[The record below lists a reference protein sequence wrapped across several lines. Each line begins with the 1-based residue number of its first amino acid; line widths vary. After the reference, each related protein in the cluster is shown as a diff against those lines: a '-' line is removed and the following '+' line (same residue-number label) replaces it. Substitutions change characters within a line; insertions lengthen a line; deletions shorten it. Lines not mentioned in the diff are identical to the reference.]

1 MLIHLHWGTLADGI
15 TRSIAVTSLT
25 ISSVPIRET
34 TNDPVE
40 TSTAAWEA
48 LYRAQVTV
56 MRRLQRREEFADLSM
71 REYDVLFNL
80 SRADDRGIRLNELN
94 EYVLLTQ
101 SSLSRMLERLES
113 KGLVHRWQD
122 PQDLRGLRIR
132 LTEDGH
138 DLQERIAE
146 HFDGHVHEVMAN
158 GLDTEELR
166 ILTRLSD
173 RLRHSLSD

>member
-122 PQDLRGLRIR
+122 LQDLRGLRIR

-146 HFDGHVHEVMAN
+146 HFDRHVHEVMAN

>member
-1 MLIHLHWGTLADGI
+1 MQNSAD
-15 TRSIAVTSLT
+15 
-25 ISSVPIRET
+25 
-34 TNDPVE
+34 
-40 TSTAAWEA
+40 AWEA

-56 MRRLQRREEFADLSM
+56 MRRLQRQPEFAELSA

-80 SRADDRGIRLNELN
+80 SRAEETGMRLNELN

-101 SSLSRMLERLES
+101 SSLSRMLERLEM

-132 LTEDGH
+132 LTEQG
-138 DLQERIAE
+138 QIVQKQIAAQFRE
-146 HFDGHVHEVMAN
+146 HVHELMSA
-158 GLDTEELR
+158 GLDPDELR

-173 RLRHSLSD
+173 RLREAVNEL

>member
-1 MLIHLHWGTLADGI
+1 MIWLVP
-15 TRSIAVTSLT
+15 TRESA
-25 ISSVPIRET
+25 
-34 TNDPVE
+34 NDPVE
-40 TSTAAWEA
+40 TSTTAWEA

-56 MRRLQRREEFADLSM
+56 MRKLQRQEEFADLSM

-80 SRADDRGIRLNELN
+80 ARSDARGIRLNELN

-101 SSLSRMLERLES
+101 SSLSRMLERLEA

-132 LTEDGH
+132 LTEDGK
-138 DLQERIAE
+138 DLQQRIAE
-146 HFDGHVHEVMAN
+146 HFDRHVHELMVA
-158 GLDTEELR
+158 GLDSEELR

-173 RLRHSLSD
+173 RLRHSLTD

>member
-1 MLIHLHWGTLADGI
+1 MIWLVP
-15 TRSIAVTSLT
+15 TRESD
-25 ISSVPIRET
+25 
-34 TNDPVE
+34 NDPVE
-40 TSTAAWEA
+40 TSTTAWEA

-56 MRRLQRREEFADLSM
+56 MRKLQRQEEFADLSM

-80 SRADDRGIRLNELN
+80 ARSDARGIRLNELN

-101 SSLSRMLERLES
+101 SSLSRMLERLEA

-132 LTEDGH
+132 LTEDGK
-138 DLQERIAE
+138 DLQQRISE
-146 HFDGHVHEVMAN
+146 HFDRHVHELMVA
-158 GLDTEELR
+158 GLDSEELR

-173 RLRHSLSD
+173 RLRHSLTD

>member
-1 MLIHLHWGTLADGI
+1 M
-15 TRSIAVTSLT
+15 
-25 ISSVPIRET
+25 PIREHA
-34 TNDPVE
+34 NDPIE
-40 TSTAAWEA
+40 TSTSAWEA

-56 MRRLQRREEFADLSM
+56 MRRLQRQEEFANLSM

-80 SRADDRGIRLNELN
+80 ARADDRGIRLNELN

-101 SSLSRMLERLES
+101 SSLSRMLERLEA

-132 LTEDGH
+132 LTDDGQ
-138 DLQERIAE
+138 DLQKRIAE
-146 HFDGHVHEVMAN
+146 HFDRHVHELMAT
-158 GLDTEELR
+158 GLDSEELR